1 MKNRCDD
8 CMNYIYD
15 EETDTYISLID
26 LDQDEME
33 HFLSY
38 ATENCPYYH
47 FLDDYALARKQ

>member
-8 CMNYIYD
+8 CMNYLYD
-15 EETDTYISLID
+15 EETDTYICLID

-33 HFLSY
+33 RFLSY